1 MVTCYASGLFLCLLS
16 YAMYVVVLGCGKMV
30 PFMYASRL
38 VTCRAMVHVFFLP
51 FYDVLIAVSFFGWV
65 TSVADVDFA

>member
-1 MVTCYASGLFLCLLS
+1 
-16 YAMYVVVLGCGKMV
+16 MYVVVLGCGKMV